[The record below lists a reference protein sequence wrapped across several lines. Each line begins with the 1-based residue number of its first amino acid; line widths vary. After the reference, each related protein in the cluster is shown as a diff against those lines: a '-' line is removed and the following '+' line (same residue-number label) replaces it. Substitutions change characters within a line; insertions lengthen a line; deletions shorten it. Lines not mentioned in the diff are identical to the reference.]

1 MVVKC
6 EVLNLVFGQESCHE
20 AVFLSYENL
29 RLNLVFEEPHDV
41 KLLLKALLALFEA
54 LLGTITSKARDESA
68 NVAARCLISFHS
80 QRLVNAS
87 LSMMPLR
94 VHIDVR
100 LFSIVS
106 GLTHLCWQDMG

>member
-41 KLLLKALLALFEA
+41 KLLLNAVSSLCESSLVPVTFEA
-54 LLGTITSKARDESA
+54 GEESA
-68 NVAARCLISFHS
+68 NDEVRCLVA
-80 QRLVNAS
+80 L
-87 LSMMPLR
+87 
-94 VHIDVR
+94 
-100 LFSIVS
+100 
-106 GLTHLCWQDMG
+106 G